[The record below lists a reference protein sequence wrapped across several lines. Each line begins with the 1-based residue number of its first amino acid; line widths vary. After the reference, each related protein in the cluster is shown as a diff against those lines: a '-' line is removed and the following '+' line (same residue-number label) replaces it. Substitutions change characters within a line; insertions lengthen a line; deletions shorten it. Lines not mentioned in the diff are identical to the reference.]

1 MSTNP
6 MSFWAASSGYLVRG
20 CAGLAAAV
28 AMTVMSGCA
37 SAPQDE
43 FAKFNTD
50 ELYADARDEAS
61 SGNYEAAIK
70 RYEKL
75 EARAS
80 GTLMAQQAQL
90 ELAYAY
96 YKTGEKALAL
106 SKIERFTRLNPS
118 SPAMD
123 YALYLQGII
132 NFNAD
137 LGLFSSIS
145 KQDIAE
151 RDQQASRD
159 AYDAFKQLVDR
170 FPTSKYAA
178 DARLRMNHIVNTLAA
193 GEVTIARYYYKR
205 QAYLAAANRA
215 QIAISQFPNSP
226 AAEEALFIMA
236 SSYTQLDMPQL
247 KDDALRVLKASFP
260 NSPYLSGQQQTISK
274 PWWQMW

>member
-1 MSTNP
+1 MLTNP
-6 MSFWAASSGYLVRG
+6 MSFWAASSGCLARFS
-20 CAGLAAAV
+20 AGFATAI
-28 AMTVMSGCA
+28 AMTALSGCA

-43 FAKFNTD
+43 FAKFKTD

-61 SGNYEAAIK
+61 AGNYEAAIK

-106 SKIERFTRLNPS
+106 AKIERFMRLNPS

-132 NFNAD
+132 NFNGD

-159 AYDAFKQLVDR
+159 AYDAFKQLVER
-170 FPTSKYAA
+170 FPNSKYAA
-178 DARLRMNHIVNTLAA
+178 DSRLRMNHIVNTLAS
-193 GEVTIARYYYKR
+193 GEVTIARYYFKR
-205 QAYLAAANRA
+205 QAYVAAVNRA
-215 QIAISQFPNSP
+215 QAAISQFPNSP

-236 SSYTQLDMPQL
+236 SSYAQLDTPQL

-260 NSPYLSGQQQTISK
+260 NSVYLSDNQQAASK
-274 PWWQMW
+274 PWWQLW